1 MGKRSDFKRRAQDF
15 YQTPRA
21 AVEPLLPH
29 LPERF
34 TYVEPCAGAGALIQA
49 LSSFEGVSHDGRFC
63 PLLEYGSD
71 IAIPDQLWA
80 SEVENISSSKAY
92 VPFQHFRV
100 QDALDIKEVEPRV
113 DFFVTNPPWSRPTLH
128 ALIMHLSAIRP
139 TFLLFDA
146 DWAHTKQAAPYLAHC
161 RKIVSAGRI
170 KWIPGS
176 AYTGKDN
183 CAWHLFDQSN
193 GTETRKPTEF
203 WGRTAATNGVG

>member
-1 MGKRSDFKRRAQDF
+1 M
-15 YQTPRA
+15 
-21 AVEPLLPH
+21 EPLLPH

-80 SEVENISSSKAY
+80 SEVENISSSKDY

-100 QDALDIKEVEPRV
+100 QDALDIKDVEPRV

-139 TFLLFDA
+139 TWLLFDA
-146 DWAHTKQAAPYLAHC
+146 DWAHTRQAAHYMVFL
-161 RKIVSAGRI
+161 RRIVSVGRI
-170 KWIPGS
+170 KWIPDS
-176 AYTGKDN
+176 PHTGKDN
-183 CAWHLFDQSN
+183 CAWHLFSTNYPGVVEPAPQ
-193 GTETRKPTEF
+193 F
-203 WGRTAATNGVG
+203 FGRNLQVA